1 MATVTSIPASNVIC
15 GDNVVINNN
24 TYTVKYID
32 GPDKIG
38 FYDLNVI
45 DQFGNPHIE
54 IVTGLVTISL

>member
-1 MATVTSIPASNVIC
+1 MATLTKVQPCHIMC

-38 FYDLNVI
+38 TYDLNVI
-45 DQFGNPHIE
+45 DQSGVPHIE

>member
-1 MATVTSIPASNVIC
+1 MATVTSIPASSVIC

-38 FYDLNVI
+38 TYDLNVI

>member
-24 TYTVKYID
+24 TYIVKYID

-38 FYDLNVI
+38 TYDLNVI
-45 DQFGNPHIE
+45 DQFGIPHIE

>member
-24 TYTVKYID
+24 TYIVKYID

-38 FYDLNVI
+38 TYDLNVI
-45 DQFGNPHIE
+45 DQFGNSHIE

>member
-24 TYTVKYID
+24 TYIVKYID

-38 FYDLNVI
+38 TYDLNVI